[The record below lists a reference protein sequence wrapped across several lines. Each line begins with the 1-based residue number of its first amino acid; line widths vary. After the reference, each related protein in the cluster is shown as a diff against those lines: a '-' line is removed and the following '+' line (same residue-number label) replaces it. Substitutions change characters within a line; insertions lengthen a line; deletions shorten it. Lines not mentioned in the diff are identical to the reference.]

1 MGGNRCGSAGS
12 DAEGRKSVL
21 IRIWL
26 MSLGIPMGAPKLKGG
41 AGKLCIHAILSCWAS
56 SLRMLS
62 RLCCRPRGSGECILV
77 GFMGDKSS
85 APYCAIPETAPPT
98 QRWKSEGN
106 GVGESLARVKNDGT
120 LHIYCIPIFFLMSG
134 AARLA
139 FLYSCTR
146 IKM

>member
-85 APYCAIPETAPPT
+85 APYCAIPETAPPP
-98 QRWKSEGN
+98 RDGSPKEM
-106 GVGESLARVKNDGT
+106 ESIYLASVKNDGT
-120 LHIYCIPIFFLMSG
+120 LHTYCNPS
-134 AARLA
+134 
-139 FLYSCTR
+139 SS
-146 IKM
+146 